1 MAYIRVK
8 RGKFKVEINKKGY
21 PRVFKSFH
29 TIKDAKKF
37 AKEVESQMEREVVN
51 DLLKKSFGKNYSDN

>member
-29 TIKDAKKF
+29 KIKDTKKF
-37 AKEVESQMEREVVN
+37 ANNGVENLNPLNV
-51 DLLKKSFGKNYSDN
+51 KYF

>member
-37 AKEVESQMEREVVN
+37 VKEFEEKHGHGIYQ
-51 DLLKKSFGKNYSDN
+51 KKSNY

>member
-1 MAYIRVK
+1 MKVKLKRTFIGRYLESGKVVMVYIRVK

-21 PRVFKSFH
+21 PKVFKSFS

-37 AKEVESQMEREVVN
+37 T
-51 DLLKKSFGKNYSDN
+51 

>member
-21 PRVFKSFH
+21 PRVFFIILIPLFYYLKDFSQKLL
-29 TIKDAKKF
+29 IK
-37 AKEVESQMEREVVN
+37 
-51 DLLKKSFGKNYSDN
+51 

>member
-21 PRVFKSFH
+21 PRVSNLSPQFTSVFFVHITKHF
-29 TIKDAKKF
+29 
-37 AKEVESQMEREVVN
+37 
-51 DLLKKSFGKNYSDN
+51 LL

>member
-21 PRVFKSFH
+21 PIVFKSFS
-29 TIKDAKKF
+29 TIKKESKIKK
-37 AKEVESQMEREVVN
+37 
-51 DLLKKSFGKNYSDN
+51 L

>member
-37 AKEVESQMEREVVN
+37 AKEVESQMERQVFEVS
-51 DLLKKSFGKNYSDN
+51 LIHI

>member
-21 PRVFKSFH
+21 PRVFKSFLK
-29 TIKDAKKF
+29 IKDAWGVAGDIKIF
-37 AKEVESQMEREVVN
+37 YLPFLMTS
-51 DLLKKSFGKNYSDN
+51 